1 MGVNGITSA
10 TQAYDNKGTAKTK
23 STQNQQVDEKK
34 QKDTETVAA
43 VYDKSEQ
50 AVDTKKTYQKDSVT
64 IDRMIAEADKR
75 AQNLRDLVE
84 KMLLKQG
91 QTFTEATDIYA
102 LLREGKLEVDPETS
116 AKAQKDIAEDGYWGV
131 NQTSDRMLSFAKAL
145 SGSDPSKAN
154 LMIDAVKKGYEEA
167 AKAWGGELP
176 EISKKTLDATISK
189 LEAWRDGTDT
199 SSSMGNASAQNFK
212 NQTGTDKV
220 AE

>member
-1 MGVNGITSA
+1 MGVNGINSA
-10 TQAYDNKGTAKTK
+10 TQAYDNKGAAKTK

-34 QKDTETVAA
+34 QKDTETAAA

-75 AQNLRDLVE
+75 AQSLRDLVE

-154 LMIDAVKKGYEEA
+154 LMIDAVRKGYEEA

-176 EISKKTLDATISK
+176 EISKKTLEATISK

-199 SSSMGNASAQNFK
+199 SSSMSNAAAQNFK
-212 NQTGTDKV
+212 NQAGTGKV